1 MCKKKECIFW
11 IELVLT
17 GNHIVRNDDSWHTY
31 IILKSMNIVTY
42 ISLCRAALYQT
53 EQEKSFFEEKEHLKR
68 GQTHL
73 LWFLPEEHYNR
84 GRKKRQSEDKGMK
97 IRYELKHVKDN
108 LFYFCF
114 LRIKWRLQ
122 HVGCRKRVSCML
134 LTWTKTFF
142 MQSMDMKVGV
152 VYSLIK

>member
-1 MCKKKECIFW
+1 
-11 IELVLT
+11 
-17 GNHIVRNDDSWHTY
+17 
-31 IILKSMNIVTY
+31 
-42 ISLCRAALYQT
+42 
-53 EQEKSFFEEKEHLKR
+53 
-68 GQTHL
+68 
-73 LWFLPEEHYNR
+73 
-84 GRKKRQSEDKGMK
+84 MK

-108 LFYFCF
+108 LFYSCL

-122 HVGCRKRVSCML
+122 HVGCRKRVPCML